1 MSARNLL
8 SLLRVQVAEGDSV
21 EGVVSSEEEPVA
33 QIPDKQGM
41 SGAVPTL
48 SHLPLA
54 GQAAMCGCH
63 GLTRPPRHLQDGLSY
78 EERQR
83 TGADR
88 HVPET
93 GLKCW

>member
-63 GLTRPPRHLQDGLSY
+63 GLTRPPRHLQDGLSC